1 MEAGFWHNLWES
13 NNTGWHLNETNPFL
27 EAFFGEL
34 KLQENARVFIPLCG
48 KTLDIAWLL
57 SHGYKV
63 VGAELN
69 EKAIQELFKNLA
81 LEPTIQKLEKHTHY
95 QAKNIDIFVGN
106 LFDLTQES
114 LGKVDA
120 IYDRGAL
127 VALPKEMRVGYATL
141 LKEISQKAP
150 QLLINYEYDQN
161 RMDGPPFSI
170 LQAEIESHYAES
182 YVIKNLKCFE
192 LKGGPFGEM
201 GATENVWL
209 LNQK

>member
-1 MEAGFWHNLWES
+1 MEADFWHNLWES
-13 NNTGWHLNETNPFL
+13 NNTGWHLNDTNPFL
-27 EAFFGEL
+27 ETFFGEL
-34 KLQENARVFIPLCG
+34 KLEKNARVFIPLCG

-69 EKAIQELFKNLA
+69 EKAIQALFKNLD

-127 VALPKEMRVGYATL
+127 VALPKEMRVAYGAL
-141 LKEISQKAP
+141 LKEISQTTP

-170 LQAEIESHYAES
+170 SQAEIESHYGKS
-182 YVIKNLKCFE
+182 HTIKLLKSFE
-192 LKGGPFGEM
+192 LREGPFGEM

-209 LNQK
+209 LT